1 MTRQEGFLPAYSF
14 FSERGSRNMEIS
26 GTNININLY
35 CGKYFKGDK
44 QGDEKVNNQRGAGTT
59 LYRIVRKGF
68 PRR

>member
-1 MTRQEGFLPAYSF
+1 M
-14 FSERGSRNMEIS
+14 
-26 GTNININLY
+26 NLY

-68 PRR
+68 SRRENLS